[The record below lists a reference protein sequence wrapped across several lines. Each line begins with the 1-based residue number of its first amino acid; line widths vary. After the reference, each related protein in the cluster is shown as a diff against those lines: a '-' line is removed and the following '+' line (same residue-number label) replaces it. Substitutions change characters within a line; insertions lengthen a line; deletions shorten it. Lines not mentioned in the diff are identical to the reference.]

1 MSTTSLPAAASS
13 DTTAPSEA
21 TAPSESTAPSTTL
34 SAAVTN
40 RLDHWFDGT
49 DIVAPS
55 INYGIFDRT
64 GVIYQHGV
72 GEFQLDGRTPQLDTI
87 YRIASM
93 SKSFSVVCAL
103 VLRDRGMLSLDDDV
117 RLYVPE
123 FTTFVDG
130 VGDEVVVT
138 IAMLM
143 NNSSGLP
150 EDNGWADHELGLT
163 RQEFLA
169 FVSAGLAF
177 ADIPGNGYQYSNAG
191 FWLLSIIVENV
202 SGRTFPEFATATLLE
217 PLGLTQT
224 RYDAADYP
232 NSDTFGRGTGGTN
245 MARGYGTFDEGAT
258 WFERPFVGSGIGGSA
273 ASMFST
279 IPDIA
284 RWSAWLSGAFDETG
298 AQILSRASRR
308 LMQRIH
314 TSVPAPADRKA
325 DPDLEGM
332 GYGLGL
338 FIENDVRFGAF
349 VHHSGGLPGFS
360 SNMRWHRSSG
370 LGVVVF
376 SNTNG
381 VRPAIPAAGML
392 RAVLEDLDVPAREI
406 TLWPATLDAA
416 AAFDRAITTSGQVG
430 DAQTRVGDAQTRV
443 GDAEESVGDA
453 HNYAG
458 EADHPVLFS
467 PNLLSDVPAD
477 VRDARLVA
485 LLAEVGGL
493 LPAASIPPLTD
504 RLAWTVSAAHVAWTI
519 PGVTGSITCR
529 IEMTPTTPSMVQRL
543 DIEKTAD
550 VTRLSPVTRHYRPRL

>member
-1 MSTTSLPAAASS
+1 MTDTSVPAATSPTSASS
-13 DTTAPSEA
+13 SDAAAPSI
-21 TAPSESTAPSTTL
+21 TL

-40 RLDHWFDGT
+40 RLDHWFDAT

-72 GEFQLDGRTPQLDTI
+72 GEFQLDGRPPQLDTI

-130 VGDEVVVT
+130 FGDEVVVT
-138 IAMLM
+138 VAMLM

-163 RQEFLA
+163 REEFLA

-202 SGRTFPEFATATLLE
+202 SGHTFPEFATATLLE

-232 NSDTFGRGTGGTN
+232 NSDTFGRGDGGVN

-416 AAFDRAITTSGQVG
+416 TAFDSAITTSGHVG
-430 DAQTRVGDAQTRV
+430 AAQD
-443 GDAEESVGDA
+443 S
-453 HNYAG
+453 
-458 EADHPVLFS
+458 VLFS
-467 PNLLSDVPAD
+467 PNVLSDVPAD
-477 VRDARLVA
+477 VRDARLRA

-493 LPAASIPPLTD
+493 LPAASIPPLTE
-504 RLAWTVSAAHVAWTI
+504 RLAWSVSAAHVAWTI
-519 PGVTGSITCR
+519 PAVTGSITCR

-550 VTRLSPVTRHYRPRL
+550 VTRLSPVSRHYRPEL

>member
-1 MSTTSLPAAASS
+1 MTDTSVPAATSPISASS
-13 DTTAPSEA
+13 SDAAAPSI
-21 TAPSESTAPSTTL
+21 TL

-130 VGDEVVVT
+130 FGDEVVVT
-138 IAMLM
+138 VAMLM

-163 RQEFLA
+163 REEFLA

-202 SGRTFPEFATATLLE
+202 SGHTFPKFATATLLE

-232 NSDTFGRGTGGTN
+232 NSDTFGRGDGGVN

-284 RWSAWLSGAFDETG
+284 RWSAWLSGAFAETG

-416 AAFDRAITTSGQVG
+416 TAFDSAITTSGHVG
-430 DAQTRVGDAQTRV
+430 AAQD
-443 GDAEESVGDA
+443 S
-453 HNYAG
+453 
-458 EADHPVLFS
+458 VLFS

-477 VRDARLVA
+477 VRDARLLA

-493 LPAASIPPLTD
+493 LPAASIPPLTE
-504 RLAWTVSAAHVAWTI
+504 RLAWSVSAAHVAWTI

-550 VTRLSPVTRHYRPRL
+550 VTRLSPVSRHYRPGHFRAEL